1 MPEEIKDLIEKIQK
15 EGIQAAQA
23 KAEEI
28 ESLAKD
34 KAASLIEQAKV
45 SAGKIIAEARNEAA
59 KINDTTSVALQQ
71 AARDMLISVK
81 KEISDMLN
89 NLIISKLNTALTPE
103 ELSKII
109 LAAVKGYSLGAGGEI
124 VLQVSKE
131 DLKKMESFLGELKE
145 QAKKNIQI
153 KASDGIASGFI
164 ISFDSGRSQFDFSDK
179 ALAEYIGSYLKPK
192 LNDLLRQAIP

>member
-1 MPEEIKDLIEKIQK
+1 MSQEIQGLIEKIQK

-23 KAEEI
+23 KAREI
-28 ESLAKD
+28 ESLAQN
-34 KAASLIEQAKV
+34 KASSLIEGAK
-45 SAGKIIAEARNEAA
+45 AGADKIIAEARGEAS
-59 KINDTTSVALQQ
+59 KINDTTRAALQQ
-71 AARDMLISVK
+71 AARDMVISVK

-89 NLIISKLNTALTPE
+89 SLITSKLNAAFTPE

-109 LAAVKGYSLGAGGEI
+109 LAAIKGYSLGTGGEI
-124 VLQVSKE
+124 ILQVSKE

-145 QAKKNIQI
+145 QAKKNIEI
-153 KASDGIASGFI
+153 KASDAIASGFI